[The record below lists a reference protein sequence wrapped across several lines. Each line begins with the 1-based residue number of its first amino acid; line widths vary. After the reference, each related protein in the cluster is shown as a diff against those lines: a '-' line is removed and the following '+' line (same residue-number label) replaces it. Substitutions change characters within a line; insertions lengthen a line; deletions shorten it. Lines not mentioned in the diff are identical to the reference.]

1 MNDAHL
7 FDFRSYVKCDNDVI
21 DLRTHCATG
30 EGGRVPQTMIES
42 RVLMCFLILL
52 QSEFQFLLMAFVPS
66 DRAGYRAHRLI
77 KKKSRREKNEN
88 ASADDSVVRLIGWSI
103 GRTVECFI
111 G

>member
-77 KKKSRREKNEN
+77 KKKSREETAKAKCKDVHKSPGCRKRLR
-88 ASADDSVVRLIGWSI
+88 SVS
-103 GRTVECFI
+103 
-111 G
+111 